1 MPWEGVFF
9 DAGKREDAAYRFQS
23 AGGRAGRLCQR
34 IFRCGRRHDSLPVS
48 DALPYLIGG
57 AAGGVLAGL
66 LFRKMPARALHLILG
81 GVILA
86 GGIRLIV
93 C

>member
-1 MPWEGVFF
+1 MKIKHGFEG
-9 DAGKREDAAYRFQS
+9 ERFIIVPYQFIVS
-23 AGGRAGRLCQR
+23 MARNPLC
-34 IFRCGRRHDSLPVS
+34 IVSIVIYALHDSLPVS